1 MSSGAIYIGESHSA
15 IDEKG
20 RVLLPAPVR
29 QVASVHD
36 HDTWYLTGG
45 FDKNIFAFP
54 SQMWHTLVAKLQSK
68 STIDPEF
75 NDFLLFFTGMCG
87 KTKVD
92 TQGRLAIPAPLREY
106 AAVDR
111 EAVVLGV
118 ADHLQFW
125 NKDSWRAFQGRR
137 ASHYREMATR
147 LFGNL
152 LSEAPPAATTG
163 ESRHEN

>member
-1 MSSGAIYIGESHSA
+1 MSSAAIYIGESHSA

-20 RVLLPAPVR
+20 RILLPAPVR
-29 QVASVHD
+29 QLAEALD

-45 FDKNIFAFP
+45 FDKSIFAFP
-54 SQMWHTLVAKLQSK
+54 SQKWHALVDKLERKATL
-68 STIDPEF
+68 DPEY

-92 TQGRLAIPAPLREY
+92 TQGRLAIPAPLRAY
-106 AAVDR
+106 AGVER

-118 ADHLQFW
+118 MDHLQFW
-125 NKDSWRAFQGRR
+125 NKESWQAFQGRR

-152 LSEAPPAATTG
+152 LSEGPSAATMG
-163 ESRHEN
+163 ESRHED